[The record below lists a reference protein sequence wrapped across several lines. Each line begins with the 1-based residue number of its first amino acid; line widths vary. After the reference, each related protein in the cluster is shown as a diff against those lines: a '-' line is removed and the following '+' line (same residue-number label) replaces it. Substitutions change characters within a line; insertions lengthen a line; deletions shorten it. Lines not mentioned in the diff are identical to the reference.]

1 MRKLFLIIMTLVVW
15 TLGANAQTRT
25 YHGTVLDQEN
35 HEPLIGATIMP
46 IGGGQGVAADYDGNF
61 TLTVPANVKQAKISY
76 VGYTTKTV
84 TLEENATYYLNSS
97 ATNLQEQVVVAY
109 GTASKESLT
118 GSIAVVGSKEI
129 EDRPVT
135 TVTQALEGNAPGV
148 QVNSST
154 GTPGS
159 SPSIRIRG
167 FNSINGDNSPLYVVD
182 GIPYEGSIA
191 DLNPTDI
198 ESMSV
203 LKDAA
208 SCALYGNRGANG
220 VILITTK
227 RAKKVGKVDV
237 TLSIRQGTYTRG
249 LPFYDRLGANDW
261 MQTAFTAQVNGDA
274 RYAVTYQGYD
284 KSQYDERKALALSSW
299 RRSFINNYAENN
311 IYGVPDNELFDNNGI
326 FVGGNPLP
334 GYTDLD
340 WWPAVS
346 RNGYRSEYAIN
357 AAGAT
362 DKFNIFASVSY
373 MKENGYM
380 LGTDFERFTG
390 RVNANFQPVDYF
402 KFGVNLN
409 ATQQQ
414 SEEGNVEAGELSG
427 INNPFTVQYNAPIYP
442 YYEHYKEGDLIPAGY
457 QVGDIIRDPETG
469 LPIWN
474 TAGYMMATN
483 VAWEMRLN
491 QHDYSRTAID
501 GTLYGTAVIPYGFEL
516 TFRGQLVR
524 NKSTYMEYLNNT
536 VGSQRGS
543 GMISKQFGDYRS
555 HTFMQTLTWN
565 HDYGLNHIDVLL
577 DHENYQS
584 SSNSNMIQKMDQIL
598 ENMVMLDNFATL
610 MYGVESLGMIRAE
623 SYLGRVRYDYNQQY
637 FGEFSI
643 RRDGSSKFSKAHR
656 WGTFWSIGGS
666 WIISREKF
674 MQDVDWVNY
683 LKLRAAYG
691 SVGNDAS
698 AGTYSSY
705 STYDWN
711 TYGGMS
717 GMYPYT
723 LGVNNLKWESTKTF
737 DIALEG
743 SLWNDRFN
751 FSIGYFNKRN
761 SDLLF
766 AYVLPL
772 SYGLNYSGSNA
783 SIWQNVGDM
792 ENAGWELQFGV
803 DIIRTPEFYWNFK
816 VDATILKNKIKK
828 LPGGND
834 LPNQGLFLNRSL
846 YEHMNITWAGVE
858 QYSGQSM
865 YVIDP
870 AGIDFISTNEDGTTY
885 FNQDV
890 FDNYLAMAKAEA
902 EAGLS
907 VFMEKDGKYYTSD
920 AAWASTNLQGSA
932 LPDVYGSFSTNLSWK
947 GINLGLLFTYQ
958 IGGKTYDSNYQQL
971 MSIGTSSP
979 GALHKD
985 VLKSWT
991 ATPAGI
997 TGTSFDEGNWIDPN
1011 GVPEVNSYF
1020 STYNNASS
1028 TRFLI
1033 NSSYLCLKNI
1043 NVSYDLPQKW
1053 MNAIKLQG
1061 INIGFVCDNVF
1072 IATKRKGMNPTYGF
1086 AGGQGQYYV
1095 PNRVFSFQLNVKF

>member
-1 MRKLFLIIMTLVVW
+1 MRKLFLIIMTMVAC
-15 TLGANAQTRT
+15 TLGINAQTRT
-25 YHGTVLDQEN
+25 YHGTILDEEN

-84 TLEENATYYLNSS
+84 TLQDNATYYLASS

-148 QVNSST
+148 QVNNST

-159 SPSIRIRG
+159 APSIRIRG

-191 DLNPTDI
+191 DLNPADI

-227 RAKKVGKVDV
+227 RAKKSGTVDV

-249 LPFYDRLGANDW
+249 LPFYDRLSPNEW
-261 MQTAFTAQVNGDA
+261 MQAAFDAQVRGDA
-274 RYAVTYQGYD
+274 RYAIVYQGYPAN
-284 KSQYDERKALALSSW
+284 QYQEQYSKAVSSW
-299 RRSFINNYAENN
+299 RNTFINNYAEAN
-311 IYGVPDNELFDNNGI
+311 IYGVDDKSLYDANGK

-340 WWPAVS
+340 WWDAVS

-357 AAGAT
+357 AAAAT
-362 DKFNIFASVSY
+362 DKFNVFASVSY

-409 ATQQQ
+409 ANQQQ
-414 SEEGNVEAGELSG
+414 SEQGNVDSSNLDG
-427 INNPFTVQYNAPIYP
+427 INNPFTTMYNAPIYP
-442 YYEHYKEGDLIPAGY
+442 YYDHYTFADEAAGLIPAGY
-457 QVGDIIRDPETG
+457 QVGDIIRDADGQPV
-469 LPIWN
+469 WN

-491 QHDYSRTAID
+491 KHDYSRTALD
-501 GTLYGTAVIPYGFEL
+501 GTIYGTAVIPYGFEL

-524 NKSTYMEYLNNT
+524 SKSTYMEYLNNI

-543 GMISKQFGDYRS
+543 GMIEKDFQDYRS
-555 HTFMQTLTWN
+555 HTFMQTLTWT

-577 DHENYQS
+577 DHENYQT
-584 SSNSNMIQKMDQIL
+584 SSNTNVIMKMDQIL
-598 ENMVMLDNFATL
+598 NNMIMLDNFSVL
-610 MYGVESLGMIRAE
+610 MYGIESLGMIRAE

-637 FGEFSI
+637 FGEVSL
-643 RRDGSSKFSKAHR
+643 RRDGSSKFAKNNR

-698 AGTYSSY
+698 APTYSAY
-705 STYDWN
+705 STYDWI
-711 TYGGMS
+711 TYAGAS
-717 GMYPYT
+717 GMVPYT
-723 LGVNNLKWESTKTF
+723 LGVSNLKWESTKTF

-743 SLWNDRFN
+743 SLFNDRFN

-772 SYGLNYSGSNA
+772 SYGENVSGSNS
-783 SIWQNVGDM
+783 SIWQNVGEM

-803 DIIRTPEFYWNFK
+803 DIIRTPEFLWNFK
-816 VDATILKNKIKK
+816 VDATFLKNRIKK

-846 YEHMNITWAGVE
+846 YEMINVTFAGVE

-865 YVIDP
+865 YEINP
-870 AGIDFISTNEDGTTY
+870 AGIDFIGTNDDGTTFY
-885 FNQDV
+885 NEEL
-890 FDNYLAMAKAEA
+890 FDIYVQNAQEDANMGY
-902 EAGLS
+902 S
-907 VFMEKDGKYYTSD
+907 VFMEKDGKYYTSNV
-920 AAWASTNLQGSA
+920 AYASSQLQGSA
-932 LPDVYGSFSTNLSWK
+932 LPDVYGSFSTALSWK

-971 MSIGTSSP
+971 MSIGSSAP

-985 VLKSWT
+985 ILKSWT
-991 ATPAGI
+991 AAP
-997 TGTSFDEGNWIDPN
+997 EGVTAENNYIDPK
-1011 GVPEVNSYF
+1011 GIPEMNAQF
-1020 STYNNASS
+1020 TAYNNASS
-1028 TRFLI
+1028 TRFLV
-1033 NSSYLCLKNI
+1033 NGSYLCLKNI
-1043 NVSYDLPQKW
+1043 NISYDLPAKW
-1053 MNAIKLQG
+1053 MQAIKLQG
-1061 INIGFVCDNVF
+1061 INVGFVCDNVF
-1072 IATKRKGMNPTYGF
+1072 LVTNRKGMNPTYGF
-1086 AGGQGQYYV
+1086 GGGQGQYYV
-1095 PNRVFSFQLNVKF
+1095 PSRVFSFQLNVKF

>member
-1 MRKLFLIIMTLVVW
+1 MKKLFLIIMAIIACS
-15 TLGANAQTRT
+15 LGAYAQSRT
-25 YHGTVLDQEN
+25 YHGTILDQADG
-35 HEPLIGATIMP
+35 EPLIGATIMP
-46 IGGGQGVAADYDGNF
+46 IGGGQGAAADFDGSF
-61 TLTVPANVKQAKISY
+61 TITVPANVTKAKISY
-76 VGYTTKTV
+76 VGYATKEV
-84 TLEENATYYLNSS
+84 KLEDNATYYLNSN
-97 ATNLQEQVVVAY
+97 ATNLDDVVVVAY

-118 GSIAVVGSKEI
+118 GSIAVVGQKEI

-159 SPSIRIRG
+159 APSIRIRG

-182 GIPYEGSIA
+182 GIPYEGSIS
-191 DLNPTDI
+191 DLNPSDI

-227 RAKKVGKVDV
+227 RAKKAGKVDV
-237 TLSIRQGTYTRG
+237 TLSIRQGAYTRG
-249 LPFYDRLGANDW
+249 LPYYDRLEAADW
-261 MQTAFTAQVNGDA
+261 MQTSFEAQVRGSA
-274 RYAVTYQGYD
+274 RYNVTYGGINPDRYQE
-284 KSQYDERKALALSSW
+284 QYNNAVISW
-299 RRSFINNYAENN
+299 KNDFIENYAENN
-311 IYGVPDNELFDNNGI
+311 IFGIADKDLFDLNGK
-326 FVGGNPLP
+326 FVGGKPLP
-334 GYTDLD
+334 GYTDLN

-346 RNGYRSEYAIN
+346 RSGYRSEYNIN
-357 AAGAT
+357 ATGAT
-362 DKFNIFASVSY
+362 DKFNVFASVSY

-390 RVNANFQPVDYF
+390 RVNANFQPVSYF

-409 ATQQQ
+409 ASQQQ
-414 SEEGNVEAGELSG
+414 SEEGNVDSSNLDGV
-427 INNPFTVQYNAPIYP
+427 NNPFITMYYAPIYP
-442 YYEHYKEGDLIPAGY
+442 YYAHNEDGS
-457 QVGDIIRDPETG
+457 IIYDPVTG
-469 LPIWN
+469 KPVWN
-474 TAGYMMATN
+474 TAGYLQATN

-491 QHDYSRTAID
+491 QHSYSRTAID

-524 NKSTYMEYLNNT
+524 NKSSYMEYLNNT

-543 GMISKQFGDYRS
+543 GMITDQFGDYRS
-555 HTFMQTLTWN
+555 HTFMQTLTWS

-584 SSNSNMIQKMDQIL
+584 SSNTSMIEKMDQIL
-598 ENMVMLDNFATL
+598 DDMIMLDNFSTL
-610 MYGVESLGMIRAE
+610 MYGIESLAMVRAE
-623 SYLGRVRYDYNQQY
+623 SYLGRVRYDYNQTY
-637 FGEFSI
+637 FGEASI
-643 RRDGSSKFSKAHR
+643 RRDGSSKFSKKNR
-656 WGTFWSIGGS
+656 WGTFWSVGAS

-674 MQDVDWVNY
+674 MQDVNWVDY

-698 AGTYSSY
+698 APTYSAY

-711 TYGGMS
+711 TYAGVS
-717 GMYPYT
+717 TMYPYS
-723 LGVNNLKWESTKTF
+723 LGVSNLKWEATKTF
-737 DIALEG
+737 DIAVEG
-743 SLWNDRFN
+743 SLWNNRLN

-772 SYGLNYSGSNA
+772 SYGLNSSGSNS
-783 SIWQNVGDM
+783 SIWQNIGEM

-803 DIIRTPEFYWNFK
+803 NIFNTPEFFWDFK
-816 VDATILKNKIKK
+816 VDATFLKNKIKK

-834 LPNQGLFLNRSL
+834 LPAQGLYLGRSL
-846 YEHMNITWAGVE
+846 YEHINVQYAGVE
-858 QYSGQSM
+858 QFSGQAM
-865 YVIDP
+865 YYIDP
-870 AGIDFISTNEDGTTY
+870 KGTTFY
-885 FNQDV
+885 TEDENGVPYYNQELFDV
-890 FDNYLAMAKAEA
+890 YVDNARADAAE
-902 EAGLS
+902 GLS
-907 VFMEKDGKYYTSD
+907 VFIEKDGKYYTSNIQY
-920 AAWASTNLQGSA
+920 ASSKLQGSA

-958 IGGKTYDSNYQQL
+958 IGGKTYDGNYQQL
-971 MSIGTSSP
+971 MGIGSSAP
-979 GALHKD
+979 GAIHKD
-985 VLKSWT
+985 ALKSWKVN
-991 ATPAGI
+991 PDPEHI
-997 TGTSFDEGNWIDPN
+997 TLENNVIDPN
-1011 GVPEVNSYF
+1011 GIPEVNSQF
-1020 STYNNASS
+1020 NSYNNANS

-1033 NSSYLCLKNI
+1033 SSSYLCLKNI
-1043 NVSYDLPQKW
+1043 NISYDLPSKW
-1053 MNAIKLQG
+1053 MDAIKLQG
-1061 INIGFVCDNVF
+1061 INIGFMCDNVF

-1095 PNRVFSFQLNVKF
+1095 PSRVFTFQLNVKF